1 MSTSP
6 IPPVLD
12 QDRYAV
18 YRPTAATTDFALGFP
33 LFGEAADVSV
43 YLDGNLL
50 ALATDYTVRS
60 VGNGASLTP
69 APVTDT
75 YVRLNTAI
83 SAGKLEIFGNFRP
96 RRTIQA
102 SAPYGTRDFNFA
114 FSLLM
119 SALREMWSKFTRA
132 IKVPVGES
140 DLTIPASADRAG
152 QVLAFDTAGK
162 PVAGGS
168 FSTIVASA
176 GSAAAA
182 AASASASAQSAANSA
197 AAAQTWD
204 PVNYYT
210 KTQADKITGTKGSK
224 RNRHL
229 NPAFQVC
236 QDRAT
241 GAGIVIGGS
250 QAYVFDGAYIVANN
264 TGALTCSQV
273 AKTSPGG
280 SPYRLRC
287 LVSTADANIATN
299 DTYSVSFPIE
309 GLDVA
314 DLLFG
319 SPNAKSFVWRG
330 VLNLLAGTYDLSFC
344 NAAGTRSYV
353 VPFAIATSSV
363 DTLISVVVPG
373 DTAGTWIADS
383 SGVGI
388 YARISLA
395 SGTSWQTATS
405 GAWVAGNLL
414 ATGAHTNLM
423 ATVGNVAEF
432 ADIGFYEGTELP
444 AWEMPS
450 YADDLKKCRRYY
462 EVIPIFGNAFT
473 AWAAGAGGNTQ
484 TLFSYKEQKRTSS
497 PSHNLSP
504 TTSNCSAA
512 VSANADTI
520 QVVTTSSASGLY
532 YWYSSA
538 GSITINARP

>member
-18 YRPTAATTDFALGFP
+18 YQPTAATTDFALGFP
-33 LFGEAADVSV
+33 LFGEASDVTV
-43 YLDGNLL
+43 YLDGNEL
-50 ALATDYTVRS
+50 ALTTDYTVRS
-60 VGNGASLTP
+60 TANGASLTP
-69 APVTDT
+69 APVSDA
-75 YVRLNTAI
+75 YVRLSNPI
-83 SAGKLEIFGNFRP
+83 SAGVLEIFGNFRP

-132 IKVPVGES
+132 IKVPVGEAE
-140 DLTIPASADRAG
+140 LTIPTSTDRAG
-152 QVLAFDTAGK
+152 QVLAFDAAGK

-176 GSAAAA
+176 ASASAAAA
-182 AASASASAQSAANSA
+182 NASASAQSAANSA

-204 PVNYYT
+204 PNNYYSKSQT
-210 KTQADKITGTKGSK
+210 DKIAAIKAGK

-241 GAGIVIGGS
+241 GATIVIGNS
-250 QAYVFDGAYIVANN
+250 QAYVFDGAYVVANN
-264 TGALTCSQV
+264 TGALSCSQV
-273 AKTSPGG
+273 AKASPGG

-287 LVSTADANIATN
+287 VVSTADTAIAAS

-309 GLDVA
+309 GIDVA

-319 SPNAKSFVWRG
+319 TANAKAFVWRG
-330 VLNLLAGTYDLSFC
+330 VVNLPAGTYGLSFC
-344 NAAGTRSYV
+344 NGSGSRSYV
-353 VPFAIATSSV
+353 VPFTIANGAI
-363 DTLISVVVPG
+363 DTLISAVVPG
-373 DTAGTWIADS
+373 DTSGTWVADS

-395 SGTSWQTATS
+395 SGITWQTATPS
-405 GAWVAGNLL
+405 AWVAGNLL
-414 ATGAHTNLM
+414 ATAAQTNLM

-432 ADIGFYEGTELP
+432 ADLGFYEGAELP
-444 AWEMPS
+444 TWEMPS
-450 YADDLKKCRRYY
+450 YADDLAECKRYY
-462 EVIPIFGNAFT
+462 ESIPIGTTAYT
-473 AWAAGAGGNTQ
+473 AWAGGAGGST
-484 TLFSYKEQKRTSS
+484 TSS
-497 PSHNLSP
+497 IPFKVSKRVAPSHNLVP
-504 TTSNCSAA
+504 TTYNCGAL
-512 VSANADTI
+512 VYPTADNLI
-520 QVVTTSSASGLY
+520 LVYTSSASGLY
-532 YWYSSA
+532 YWYSSS
-538 GSITINARP
+538 GTVTINARP